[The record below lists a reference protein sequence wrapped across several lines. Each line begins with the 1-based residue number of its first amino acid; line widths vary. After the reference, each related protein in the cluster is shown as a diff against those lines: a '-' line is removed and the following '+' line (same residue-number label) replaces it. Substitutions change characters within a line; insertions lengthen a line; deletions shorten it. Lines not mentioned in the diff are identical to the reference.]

1 LFDAVLKT
9 HLIIRMVY
17 PLVRKFHA
25 VSGTLLGLLLLTVS
39 VKVLAHGGHGN
50 EFQSGAASQPVGA
63 IKVDAATAQRLGLKV
78 EPVKRQSF
86 AFGIKT
92 TGQLETLPNQK
103 VEVTTPVT
111 GTIIKLL
118 VSPGV
123 KVSKGQAVAI
133 LSSPELA
140 QLRVGSQ
147 EKRAEAV
154 ADVQKAQAN
163 VNLAKQ
169 NYDRQQQIA
178 KTELQQARSQ
188 LTFSQERFDRDNELA
203 NAGALPRRNALESQT
218 QLAEAKA
225 AEAKAASR
233 LQFLE
238 ADAQLRRSYADLQV
252 AQSRIQLSSSTYQ
265 ARLKQLGANPN
276 PDGTITITAP
286 IAGTVA
292 DREATLGE
300 SGQDAGKRIMTI
312 LGDRTILLSA
322 NIYEKDLDKVQVGQR
337 VNIKVASLPKR
348 TFIGSVSLIG
358 SAVEGETRVVPV
370 KAELDNAEGLLKP
383 GMFAELEVLTNRTP
397 VAVLAVPKSAVVE
410 TNDKKQVVFVQ
421 NGVAYQPVEV
431 TVGRTFGAF
440 VEVKSGLFDGDR
452 IVTQR
457 ANQLYAQS
465 LRGDTKAKDEHAESA
480 VRNGSLPLPLW
491 TLLTIGGVIA
501 ASTFWAGMAVAGR
514 RRQTGAMLQ
523 PVEVSG
529 YKAEEHLEQPA
540 LILQSAQRPEEH
552 FDSHQSQ

>member
-140 QLRVGSQ
+140 PV
-147 EKRAEAV
+147 
-154 ADVQKAQAN
+154 
-163 VNLAKQ
+163 
-169 NYDRQQQIA
+169 
-178 KTELQQARSQ
+178 
-188 LTFSQERFDRDNELA
+188 
-203 NAGALPRRNALESQT
+203 
-218 QLAEAKA
+218 
-225 AEAKAASR
+225 
-233 LQFLE
+233 
-238 ADAQLRRSYADLQV
+238 
-252 AQSRIQLSSSTYQ
+252 
-265 ARLKQLGANPN
+265 
-276 PDGTITITAP
+276 
-286 IAGTVA
+286 AGTVA
-292 DREATLGE
+292 DGEATLGE

-337 VNIKVASLPKR
+337 VNIKVAAPI
-348 TFIGSVSLIG
+348 F
-358 SAVEGETRVVPV
+358 
-370 KAELDNAEGLLKP
+370 
-383 GMFAELEVLTNRTP
+383 M
-397 VAVLAVPKSAVVE
+397 
-410 TNDKKQVVFVQ
+410 KK
-421 NGVAYQPVEV
+421 
-431 TVGRTFGAF
+431 T
-440 VEVKSGLFDGDR
+440 
-452 IVTQR
+452 
-457 ANQLYAQS
+457 
-465 LRGDTKAKDEHAESA
+465 
-480 VRNGSLPLPLW
+480 
-491 TLLTIGGVIA
+491 
-501 ASTFWAGMAVAGR
+501 
-514 RRQTGAMLQ
+514 
-523 PVEVSG
+523 
-529 YKAEEHLEQPA
+529 
-540 LILQSAQRPEEH
+540 
-552 FDSHQSQ
+552 

>member
-1 LFDAVLKT
+1 LSFDAVLKT
-9 HLIIRMVY
+9 HLMSRIAH
-17 PLVRKFHA
+17 PLVTTVHA
-25 VSGTLLGLLLLTVS
+25 VSGTLLSLVLLTVS
-39 VKVLAHGGHGN
+39 VRVLAHGGHGN

-63 IKVDAATAQRLGLKV
+63 IKVDAVTAKRLGLKV

-111 GTIIKLL
+111 GTIIQLL
-118 VSPGV
+118 ASPGT
-123 KVSKGQAVAI
+123 KVSKGQAIAI

-147 EKRAEAV
+147 EKRAEAL
-154 ADVQKAQAN
+154 ADVQKAKAN

-169 NYDRQQQIA
+169 NYDRQQKIA
-178 KTELQQARSQ
+178 TTELQQARSQ
-188 LTFSQERFDRDNELA
+188 LAFSQERFDRDNELA
-203 NAGALPRRNALESQT
+203 KSGALPRRNALESQT

-252 AQSRIQLSSSTYQ
+252 AQSRIKLSSSTYQ
-265 ARLKQLGANPN
+265 ARLKQLRANPN
-276 PDGTITITAP
+276 SDGTITITAP
-286 IAGTVA
+286 ISGTVA

-300 SGQDAGKRIMTI
+300 SGQDAGKKIMTI
-312 LGDRTILLSA
+312 LGDRSVLLSA

-337 VNIKVASLPKR
+337 VNIKVASLPNR
-348 TFIGSVSLIG
+348 TFTGSVSLIG

-383 GMFAELEVLTNRTP
+383 GMFAELEVLTNRTS
-397 VAVLAVPKSAVVE
+397 VAVLAVPRSAVID
-410 TNDKKQVVFVQ
+410 TNDKHQVVFVQ
-421 NGVAYQPVEV
+421 NGDAYQPVDV
-431 TVGRTFGAF
+431 TLGKTFGAF
-440 VEVKSGLFDGDR
+440 VEVKGGLFDGDR

-465 LRGDTKAKDEHAESA
+465 LRGDTKAKDEHPKPAIAQS
-480 VRNGSLPLPLW
+480 SFPLW
-491 TLLTIGGVIA
+491 GVLLGGGAIA
-501 ASTFWAGMAVAGR
+501 AVTFWAGMAVAGR
-514 RRQTGAMLQ
+514 RKQAGVMPQQAD
-523 PVEVSG
+523 E
-529 YKAEEHLEQPA
+529 KAEVHLEQPA

>member
-1 LFDAVLKT
+1 
-9 HLIIRMVY
+9 MVH
-17 PLVRKFHA
+17 PLVRKIYA
-25 VSGTLLGLLLLTVS
+25 VSGTCLSLMFLTAPVR
-39 VKVLAHGGHGN
+39 VLAHGGHGN
-50 EFQSGAASQPVGA
+50 EFQSGAAKHPVDD

-118 VSPGV
+118 VSPGAQ
-123 KVSKGQAVAI
+123 VSQGQAVAI

-147 EKRAEAV
+147 EKRAEAI

-169 NYDRQQQIA
+169 NYDRQKQIA

-188 LTFSQERFDRDNELA
+188 LAFSQERFDRDNDLA
-203 NAGALPRRNALESQT
+203 KAGALPRRNALESQT
-218 QLAEAKA
+218 QVAEAKA

-238 ADAQLRRSYADLQV
+238 ADAQLKRAHSDLQV
-252 AQSRIQLSSSTYQ
+252 AQARIRLSSGTYD
-265 ARLKQLGANPN
+265 ARLKQLGTKPN

-286 IAGTVA
+286 ISGTVA

-300 SGQDAGKRIMTI
+300 SGEDAGKKIMTI
-312 LGDRTILLSA
+312 LGDRSVLLNA

-337 VNIKVASLPKR
+337 VNAKVASLPNR
-348 TFIGSVSLIG
+348 TFAGSVSLIG
-358 SAVEGETRVVPV
+358 SAVEGDTRVVPV
-370 KAELDNAEGLLKP
+370 KAELDNTRGLLKP
-383 GMFAELEVLTNRTP
+383 GMFAELEVLTNRTSS
-397 VAVLAVPKSAVVE
+397 AVLAVPKSAVVE
-410 TNDKKQVVFVQ
+410 TNDRKQVVFAQ
-421 NGVAYQPVEV
+421 NGDAYQPVEV
-431 TVGRTFGAF
+431 ILGRTFGPL
-440 VEVKSGLFDGDR
+440 VEVKSGLFDGDQ

-465 LRGDTKAKDEHAESA
+465 LRSDPKTKDEHSDPATPA
-480 VRNGSLPLPLW
+480 VAQRSLPIWAVVL
-491 TLLTIGGVIA
+491 GGGAIA
-501 ASTFWAGMAVAGR
+501 SATFWAGMAVAGR
-514 RRQTGAMLQ
+514 HKQAGVMPQQADGNEMAGSEAKTYLDR
-523 PVEVSG
+523 
-529 YKAEEHLEQPA
+529 PA
-540 LILQSAQRPEEH
+540 LDPQSVRGTEEH
-552 FDSHQSQ
+552 FDPHHTQS

>member
-1 LFDAVLKT
+1 MMLQTAYLLAST
-9 HLIIRMVY
+9 AR
-17 PLVRKFHA
+17 A
-25 VSGTLLGLLLLTVS
+25 ASGTLLGLLLFTTA

-50 EFQSGAASQPVGA
+50 EFQGGAASQSAGA
-63 IKVDAATAQRLGLKV
+63 VKINADTARRLGLKV

-86 AFGIKT
+86 ELGIKA
-92 TGQLETLPNQK
+92 TGQLETVPNQK
-103 VEVTTPVT
+103 VEVTTPIQ
-111 GTIIKLL
+111 GTIVRLL
-118 VSPGV
+118 ANPGNRVSA
-123 KVSKGQAVAI
+123 GQAVAI

-154 ADVQKAQAN
+154 ADVQKAKAN
-163 VNLAKQ
+163 VNLAQQ
-169 NYDRQQQIA
+169 NYDRQQKIA
-178 KTELQQARSQ
+178 ASELQQARSQ
-188 LTFSQERFDRDNELA
+188 LAFSQERFDRDNELA
-203 NAGALPRRNALESQT
+203 KAGALPRRNALESQT

-238 ADAQLRRSYADLQV
+238 ADAQLKRSYADLQV
-252 AQSRIQLSSSTYQ
+252 AKSRIQLSSSTYQ

-276 PDGTITITAP
+276 PDGTITIAAP
-286 IAGTVA
+286 ISGTVA

-312 LGDRTILLSA
+312 LGDRSVLLSA

-348 TFIGSVSLIG
+348 TFTGSVSLIG

-370 KAELDNAEGLLKP
+370 KAELDNVEGLLKP
-383 GMFAELEVLTNRTP
+383 GMFAELEILTQRTP
-397 VAVLAVPKSAVVE
+397 VAVLAVPKSAVVD
-410 TNDKKQVVFVQ
+410 TNDKHQVVFVQ
-421 NGVAYQPVEV
+421 NGDAYQPVDV
-431 TVGRTFGAF
+431 TLGKTFGSF
-440 VEVKSGLFDGDR
+440 VEVKGGLFDGDR

-465 LRGDTKAKDEHAESA
+465 LRGDTKAKDEHAEPAIAQS
-480 VRNGSLPLPLW
+480 SLPIWGIFL
-491 TLLTIGGVIA
+491 GGGAIA
-501 ASTFWAGMAVAGR
+501 ASTFVAGMAVAGR
-514 RRQTGAMLQ
+514 RKQVGVMPQQAD
-523 PVEVSG
+523 V
-529 YKAEEHLEQPA
+529 KAEVHLEQPA

-552 FDSHQSQ
+552 VDSHQSQ

>member
-1 LFDAVLKT
+1 MMPQTV
-9 HLIIRMVY
+9 H
-17 PLVRKFHA
+17 PLVTTARA
-25 VSGTLLGLLLLTVS
+25 VSGTLLGLLLFPATVS
-39 VKVLAHGGHGN
+39 VLAHGGHGN
-50 EFQSGAASQPVGA
+50 EFQGGSATQAAGAVKINA
-63 IKVDAATAQRLGLKV
+63 DTAQRLGLKV
-78 EPVKRQSF
+78 EPVKPQSF
-86 AFGIKT
+86 AFGIKA

-103 VEVTTPVT
+103 VEVTTPVQ
-111 GTIIKLL
+111 GTIVKLL
-118 VSPGV
+118 ANPGN
-123 KVSKGQAVAI
+123 KVIAGQAVAI

-154 ADVQKAQAN
+154 ADVQKAKAN
-163 VNLAKQ
+163 VNLAQQ
-169 NYDRQQQIA
+169 NYDRQQKIA
-178 KTELQQARSQ
+178 TSELQQARSQ
-188 LTFSQERFDRDNELA
+188 LAFAQERFDRDDELA
-203 NAGALPRRNALESQT
+203 QAGALPRRNALESQT
-218 QLAEAKA
+218 QLSEAKA
-225 AEAKAASR
+225 TEAKAASR

-286 IAGTVA
+286 ISGTVA

-300 SGQDAGKRIMTI
+300 SGQDAGKKIMTI
-312 LGDRTILLSA
+312 LGDRSVLLSA

-337 VNIKVASLPKR
+337 VNIKVASLPNR
-348 TFIGSVSLIG
+348 TFTGSVSLIG
-358 SAVEGETRVVPV
+358 STVEGETRVVPV

-383 GMFAELEVLTNRTP
+383 GMFADLEVLTQRTS

-421 NGVAYQPVEV
+421 NGDAYQSAEV
-431 TVGRTFGAF
+431 TLGRTFGPF
-440 VEVKSGLFDGDR
+440 VEVKGGLFDGDR

-465 LRGDTKAKDEHAESA
+465 LRGDTKAKDEHPEPAIVQS
-480 VRNGSLPLPLW
+480 SFPLW
-491 TLLTIGGVIA
+491 GVLLGGGAIA

-514 RRQTGAMLQ
+514 RRRDQKGKRPTQEHSAYETDVYLEPDRAQ
-523 PVEVSG
+523 PTL
-529 YKAEEHLEQPA
+529 AFQPARLTEEHHNPQAE
-540 LILQSAQRPEEH
+540 
-552 FDSHQSQ
+552 D